1 MLSQEYD
8 KDRTVQQK
16 KRKSAF
22 PKIASPSMMDT
33 CEDDGKNKKFDV
45 EKEAE
50 FPDDTSTVDMEEGV
64 NDRKDE
70 INEKHYEE
78 KRHNALMTLP
88 LLLLRKL

>member
-1 MLSQEYD
+1 MSSQEYD

-33 CEDDGKNKKFDV
+33 CEDDGKNKKFDE

-64 NDRKDE
+64 NYRKDDSD
-70 INEKHYEE
+70 EKNDKE
-78 KRHNALMTLP
+78 KLKNSLMTLS
-88 LLLLRKL
+88 LLLWRPV